1 MTGPGYMNAA
11 LEKQFSGK
19 DIEAAL
25 DRMAEAIANN
35 HRNTIE
41 LCLVGIA
48 EGGVPVAKR
57 LAGKVAERL
66 GREVTQGVVD
76 VSFHRDD
83 IGSKPIPKI
92 TSPTEIPETVD
103 GGACILI
110 DDVLYTGRS
119 TRAALNELFDQGRPD
134 RIELAVLVDRG
145 SRKLPIQ
152 PDYVGFAEIT
162 SNAQDVTVEMDADD
176 PGRDVIVIT
185 MA

>member
-1 MTGPGYMNAA
+1 MNAA
-11 LEKQFSGK
+11 IEKQLSGT

-35 HRNTIE
+35 HRDTAD
-41 LCLVGIA
+41 LCLAGIA
-48 EGGVPVAKR
+48 EGGVPVAQR
-57 LAGKVAERL
+57 LAVKVSKNL
-66 GREVTQGVVD
+66 GREVTQGVID

-92 TSPTEIPETVD
+92 TSPTEIPEAVD

-110 DDVLYTGRS
+110 DDVLHTGRS

-145 SRKLPIQ
+145 NRKLPIQ
-152 PDYVGFAEIT
+152 PDYVGFVEVT
-162 SNAQDVTVEMDADD
+162 TNSQDVTVNMDANDST
-176 PGRDVIVIT
+176 RDAIVIT
-185 MA
+185 VT